1 MMHLKEEHNEKKMN
15 KSIEILNYQKIFD
28 EENQNTELKRL
39 RSNEN
44 VAILIAEEKHKWEKI
59 NSQKVEES
67 FQKGYQKGLDEGLV
81 ELKKQN
87 LLFEKM
93 YQELSSYWYRDREE
107 FTSFLVEIALKV
119 AEEIVGVVDVT
130 DEFVEEQLVKLNG
143 IIDKIDKN
151 LKPSIKVS
159 LTDLEKTKKL
169 INKSELEK
177 VISIDSD
184 PKMLPGEFIVD
195 TNSERWINTRKGLLE
210 AFTRMD

>member
-1 MMHLKEEHNEKKMN
+1 MHLKEDYNNKKMD

-28 EENQNTELKRL
+28 EENKNTELKRL

-44 VAILIAEEKHKWEKI
+44 VEILISEEKQKWEKI

-107 FTSFLVEIALKV
+107 FTSFLIEIALKI
-119 AEEIVGVVDVT
+119 AQEIVGVVEVS
-130 DEFVEEQLVKLNG
+130 DEFVDEQLVKLNG
-143 IIDKIDKN
+143 IIDKIDQN

-169 INKSELEK
+169 INNSELEK

-195 TNSERWINTRKGLLE
+195 INSERWINTRKGLLE

>member
-1 MMHLKEEHNEKKMN
+1 MMHLKKEHNEKKMN

-67 FQKGYQKGLDEGLV
+67 FQEGYQKGLDEGLV

-107 FTSFLVEIALKV
+107 FTSFLIEIALKI
-119 AEEIVGVVDVT
+119 AQEIVGVVEVT

>member
-1 MMHLKEEHNEKKMN
+1 MMHLKVENNEKKMN

-44 VAILIAEEKHKWEKI
+44 VAILIAEEKRKWEKI

-67 FQKGYQKGLDEGLV
+67 FQKGYQKGLDEGLE

-93 YQELSSYWYRDREE
+93 YQELNSYWYRDREE
-107 FTSFLVEIALKV
+107 FTSFLIEIALKI
-119 AEEIVGVVDVT
+119 AQEIVGVVEVT

-143 IIDKIDKN
+143 IFDKIDKN
-151 LKPSIKVS
+151 LKHSIKVS

-169 INKSELEK
+169 INKSELQK

>member
-1 MMHLKEEHNEKKMN
+1 MMHLKVENNEKKMN

-28 EENQNTELKRL
+28 EENQDTELKRL

-44 VAILIAEEKHKWEKI
+44 VAILIAEEKLKWEKI

-67 FQKGYQKGLDEGLV
+67 FQKGYQKGLDEGLE

-107 FTSFLVEIALKV
+107 FTSFLIEIALKI
-119 AEEIVGVVDVT
+119 AQEIVGVVEVT

>member
-1 MMHLKEEHNEKKMN
+1 MYLKEDHNEKKMN

-44 VAILIAEEKHKWEKI
+44 VAILIAEEKLKWEKI

-67 FQKGYQKGLDEGLV
+67 FQKGYQKGLDEGLE

-107 FTSFLVEIALKV
+107 FTSFLIEIALKI
-119 AEEIVGVVDVT
+119 AQEIVGVVEVT

>member
-1 MMHLKEEHNEKKMN
+1 MMHLKKERNEKKMN

-44 VAILIAEEKHKWEKI
+44 VAILIAEEKYKWEKI
-59 NSQKVEES
+59 NSQRAEES
-67 FQKGYQKGLDEGLV
+67 FQEGYQKGLDEGLV

-107 FTSFLVEIALKV
+107 FTSFLIEIALKI
-119 AEEIVGVVDVT
+119 AQEIVGVVEVT
-130 DEFVEEQLVKLNG
+130 DEFVDEQLVKLNG
-143 IIDKIDKN
+143 IINKIDKN

>member
-1 MMHLKEEHNEKKMN
+1 MMHLKVENNEKKMN

-44 VAILIAEEKHKWEKI
+44 VAILIAEEKHKWEKF
-59 NSQKVEES
+59 NSQKAEES
-67 FQKGYQKGLDEGLV
+67 FQEGYQKGLDEGLE

-107 FTSFLVEIALKV
+107 FTSFLIEIALKI
-119 AEEIVGVVDVT
+119 AQEIVGVVEVT

-169 INKSELEK
+169 INKSELQK

>member
-1 MMHLKEEHNEKKMN
+1 MHLKEEHNEKKMN

-184 PKMLPGEFIVD
+184 SKMLPGEFIVD

>member
-1 MMHLKEEHNEKKMN
+1 MMHLKKEHNEKKMN

-44 VAILIAEEKHKWEKI
+44 VAILIAEEKLKWEKI

-67 FQKGYQKGLDEGLV
+67 FQKGYQKGLDEGLE

-107 FTSFLVEIALKV
+107 FTSFLIEIALKI
-119 AEEIVGVVDVT
+119 AQEIVGVVEVT

>member
-44 VAILIAEEKHKWEKI
+44 VAILIAEEKRKWEKI

-67 FQKGYQKGLDEGLV
+67 FQKGYQKGLDEGLE

-107 FTSFLVEIALKV
+107 FTSFLIEIALKI
-119 AEEIVGVVDVT
+119 AQEIVGVVEVT

>member
-1 MMHLKEEHNEKKMN
+1 MHLKEEHNEKKMN

-159 LTDLEKTKKL
+159 LTDLEKIKKL
-169 INKSELEK
+169 INNSELEK

-184 PKMLPGEFIVD
+184 SKMLPGEFIVD

>member
-1 MMHLKEEHNEKKMN
+1 MMHLKVENNEKKMN

-44 VAILIAEEKHKWEKI
+44 VAILIAEEKLKWEKI

-67 FQKGYQKGLDEGLV
+67 FQKGYQKGLDEGLE

-93 YQELSSYWYRDREE
+93 YQELNSYWYRDREE
-107 FTSFLVEIALKV
+107 FTSFLIEIALKI
-119 AEEIVGVVDVT
+119 AQEIVGVVEVT

-169 INKSELEK
+169 INKSELQK

>member
-67 FQKGYQKGLDEGLV
+67 FQKGYQKGLDEGLE

-107 FTSFLVEIALKV
+107 FTSFLIEIALKI
-119 AEEIVGVVDVT
+119 AQEIVGVVEVT

-169 INKSELEK
+169 LNKSELDK

>member
-1 MMHLKEEHNEKKMN
+1 MHLKKDHIEKRMSKA
-15 KSIEILNYQKIFD
+15 IEILNYQKIFD

-44 VAILIAEEKHKWEKI
+44 VAILIAEEKLKWEKI

-67 FQKGYQKGLDEGLV
+67 FQKGYQKGLDEGLE

-107 FTSFLVEIALKV
+107 FTSFLIEIALKI
-119 AEEIVGVVDVT
+119 AQEIVGVVEVT